1 VAGVHV
7 TVNGKAG
14 DVHVEEAGRKL
25 VYDYTDKLWELVN
38 IFKGQRTR
46 VMVLADTHTETEEAE
61 EMKRMLME
69 QGIGMAFTPAQR
81 DAETGHVGAGVMIW
95 WDASEM
101 GNAQEEEVW
110 EARALRVKLQETRT
124 QEERTYYGVY
134 MPVRGRSDNAQEV
147 EETWGAHTIGHAF
160 GAHDR

>member
-1 VAGVHV
+1 MLLLLLSGAGMRNQGPGIILIALVLHAFHGWQFDSTRGYPGEGPPRRASRLITTNVAGVHV

-46 VMVLADTHTETEEAE
+46 VMVLADTHTQTEEAE

-69 QGIGMAFTPAQR
+69 QGIGI
-81 DAETGHVGAGVMIW
+81 H
-95 WDASEM
+95 AS
-101 GNAQEEEVW
+101 
-110 EARALRVKLQETRT
+110 L
-124 QEERTYYGVY
+124 
-134 MPVRGRSDNAQEV
+134 
-147 EETWGAHTIGHAF
+147 
-160 GAHDR
+160 